1 MEGMTLGDEC
11 HSFFWIT
18 WGDDCKILM
27 ISIEGKKFFKQIRL
41 AEVVKVTEMGNE
53 INCNN

>member
-27 ISIEGKKFFKQIRL
+27 ISIEGNKFFKQIRL
-41 AEVVKVTEMGNE
+41 AEVVKVTEMGRNKL
-53 INCNN
+53 NM